1 MNNEKNFVVMWETT
15 EESFLE
21 YFESE
26 SEAYVFVQDILI
38 PQMERYFED
47 SEGKLPNWDIQI
59 LKVQAIVN
67 EENFSIRKV

>member
-26 SEAYVFVQDILI
+26 SEAYIFVQDILI
-38 PQMERYFED
+38 PQMDNFED
-47 SEGKLPNWDIQI
+47 SEGQKQNWDVQI
-59 LKVQAIVN
+59 LKIQAIVN

>member
-1 MNNEKNFVVMWETT
+1 MNNEKNFVVMWETK
-15 EESFLE
+15 EESFIE

-47 SEGKLPNWDIQI
+47 SEGQKPNWDVQI
-59 LKVQAIVN
+59 LKIQAIVN
-67 EENFSIRKV
+67 EENFTIRKV